1 MPRSRVVPGEK
12 RRSVPFRLLSYAI
25 SLVLTC
31 PLFAPWA
38 GAQHRKH
45 NRPVVLDSGVVYQ
58 RDPVTGELRILS
70 RSGEAAGG
78 SGANPSPLAPH
89 AIEVQARVVR
99 ITCSVFAPDGTPIR
113 GLTRGRFRVFD
124 DGSPRPITN
133 FDDSSQPASVALVID
148 ASPSVL
154 PAAGEM
160 KAAANALVEGLAPSD
175 EVAVVDF
182 SAHTYL
188 QQKFTTVRELLRLA
202 VGRVD
207 VRDLLGDTGGSN
219 IYQSVYLTVAKLFAG
234 RTGRKGIILLT
245 DGQDSGLG
253 LSIDPASTRPW
264 GTGDNRLTFDDL
276 ERRLAA
282 EDVQVFAVS
291 TENRPK
297 ILTPAWLEANRDRSL
312 IGFQARQE
320 GIPAYTLFLAEIA
333 RASGGELYFLNEAS
347 SMADTFRRIAQR
359 IGAEYTLGFTP
370 AEGPSGPPVAGWH
383 ALKVEVLD
391 APNAT
396 IDHRGS
402 YYIPASR

>member
-1 MPRSRVVPGEK
+1 MPRSAVATGK
-12 RRSVPFRLLSYAI
+12 NRRSVLFRLLILAGAFVL
-25 SLVLTC
+25 LV
-31 PLFAPWA
+31 PLFALRA
-38 GAQHRKH
+38 RAQRGKH
-45 NRPVVLDSGVVYQ
+45 KRPVVLDSGVVYQ
-58 RDPVTGELRILS
+58 RDPSTGELGIVS
-70 RSGEAAGG
+70 RSAAPPPGPP
-78 SGANPSPLAPH
+78 ANAAPLAAH
-89 AIEVQARVVR
+89 AIEVQAQVVR
-99 ITCSVFAPDGTPIR
+99 VTCSVFAPDGTPIR
-113 GLTRGRFRVFD
+113 GLARERFRVFD
-124 DGSPRPITN
+124 DSSPRPITN

-160 KAAANALVEGLAPSD
+160 KDAANALVEGLAPSD

-202 VGRVD
+202 VGRVN
-207 VRDLLGDTGGSN
+207 VRDLLADTGGSN
-219 IYQSVYLTVAKLFAG
+219 IYQSVYLAAAKLFAG

-264 GTGDNRLTFDDL
+264 GAGDNRLTFDDL
-276 ERRLAA
+276 ERLLAA
-282 EDVQVFAVS
+282 DDIQVFAVS

-297 ILTPAWLEANRDRSL
+297 ILTPAWLQAHRDRSL
-312 IGFQARQE
+312 IGLQARQE

-359 IGAEYTLGFTP
+359 IGAEYTLGFP
-370 AEGPSGPPVAGWH
+370 PSESPSGPPKPGWH
-383 ALKVEVLD
+383 ALRVEVPD
-391 APNAT
+391 APNVT
-396 IDHRGS
+396 IDYRGS
-402 YYIPASR
+402 YYIPAGR